1 MLGFHFLSSG
11 ELSWVRGKIN
21 QYFLHRA
28 SWLGCG
34 QRAEIFCL
42 AGLEGTLGPCY
53 SRGSPRTS
61 SMAITWHLIKK
72 LSLKPQPRPSET
84 ELAFYNLKVICMHI
98 NTGEA
103 LP

>member
-1 MLGFHFLSSG
+1 
-11 ELSWVRGKIN
+11 
-21 QYFLHRA
+21 
-28 SWLGCG
+28 
-34 QRAEIFCL
+34 
-42 AGLEGTLGPCY
+42 
-53 SRGSPRTS
+53 
-61 SMAITWHLIKK
+61 MAITWHLIKK